1 MNEATMPTK
10 SFDVLFLA
18 MSHARPLGKRSVT
31 AVLEAPQQKRWT
43 IDSDDLKVRFT
54 PSAE

>member
-10 SFDVLFLA
+10 SFDVLLLA
-18 MSHARPLGKRSVT
+18 MSHAGPLGKRSVT
-31 AVLEAPQQKRWT
+31 AVMKATQRRQWT
-43 IDSDDLKVRFT
+43 INSDDLNVRFT